1 MKYVIIGGIVAA
13 VVAFCCIPALKG
25 PVNRMK
31 NEVNDK
37 LNAEYVVDNYKAEY
51 VNLYEKRAVVIESA
65 RKYNVEKKV
74 AEKKLERAKA
84 EAEVAKKKVKE
95 VGTAD
100 LKKFQAAKNLY
111 EVKLTEIDNYTKMI
125 EVYDIALKKLEQT
138 LALVDTNMAKA
149 KHNVE
154 VLQSKKTMV
163 DTICA
168 VNKSIEN
175 LNGVGDTDL
184 AVNVEKLDDD
194 MLRESVKL
202 EALET
207 AEKPVELD
215 EAAAKAYIDSL

>member
-13 VVAFCCIPALKG
+13 IAAICCIPALKG

-31 NEVNDK
+31 NDMNDK

-51 VNLYEKRAVVIESA
+51 VNLYEKRAVVIEST

-84 EAEVAKKKVKE
+84 EAEIAKKKVKE

-100 LKKFQAAKNLY
+100 LKKFQAAKSLY

-125 EVYDIALKKLEQT
+125 EVYDNALKKLEQT

-163 DTICA
+163 DTIRA

-207 AEKPVELD
+207 TEKPVELD